1 MTDPTDPADLPP
13 CGLLRRLA
21 VCFYDALLL
30 FGVLFVATLIAVAA
44 NDGEPIPPQHPLMTT
59 FLFFVAFFYFGY
71 FWTRWGQTLGMKA
84 WKVRVTDRRGGPIS
98 WWQALLRFLVALA
111 SWGLVGLGFL
121 WALVDRERRTWH
133 DLYSE
138 TRLVVEQRPLK

>member
-1 MTDPTDPADLPP
+1 MNDSTELADLPR

-30 FGVLFVATLIAVAA
+30 FGVLFVATLLVVAA
-44 NDGEPIPPQHPLMTT
+44 NRGEPVPPQHPGMTT
-59 FLFFVAFFYFGY
+59 LLFFVSFFYFGY

-84 WKVRVTDRRGGPIS
+84 WKVRVIDRRGGPIS

-111 SWGLVGLGFL
+111 SWGVVGLGFL
-121 WALVDRERRTWH
+121 WALVDRDRQTWH
-133 DLYSE
+133 DRYSE
-138 TRLVVEQRPLK
+138 TRLVVDKRV